1 MRIGLSL
8 GLTQPLGKGTPAVP
22 VFPPANTV
30 LPAVTG
36 TTSVGSVLT
45 VSNGTWTN
53 TPLSY
58 TRQWLRDG
66 AAISGAT
73 AATYTL
79 VAGDEGKMI
88 AATVT
93 ATNADGSGSATAT
106 AVGPITA
113 EPAIKTY
120 AEFQTYAAAQAAEG
134 VLDWYDA
141 FPAGNGT
148 YRATAKNT
156 NPAFTSLIGTS
167 WGPSSNTG
175 FARGVSSVSGAAI
188 HGFTTQALI
197 DAQVAAGREIIFKIT
212 GLGTAAAVVALNRNG
227 LLSTAHAG
235 AAPRVR
241 LDEIRYWDH
250 TLGPV
255 VVDPFNGTG
264 PTPFT
269 WP

>member
-22 VFPPANTV
+22 VFPPVNTV
-30 LPAVTG
+30 LPAITG

-88 AATVT
+88 SATVT
-93 ATNADGSGSATAT
+93 ATNADGSGSAAAT

-113 EPAIKTY
+113 APAIKTY
-120 AEFQTYAAAQAAEG
+120 AEFQTYAATQAAEG

-141 FPAGNGT
+141 FPAGDGT
-148 YRATAKNT
+148 YRSTAKNT
-156 NPAFTSLIGTS
+156 NPTFTSLTGTS
-167 WGPSSNTG
+167 WGPSSASG
-175 FARGVSSVSGAAI
+175 FARAVSSVSGVAI

-197 DAQVAAGREIIFKIT
+197 DAQVAAGREIMFKIT
-212 GLGTAAAVVALNRNG
+212 ALTPNGAVIALARNG
-227 LLSTAHAG
+227 LTSLSSPSTS
-235 AAPRVR
+235 RSR
-241 LDEIRYWDH
+241 LDEIKYFDD